1 VREGEGCVCVR
12 RVPAPHGAKAA
23 KIEGHRLGPDSLD
36 PRVIP
41 VGVGHHRGGQ
51 DTRNGHGHSTPPRH
65 TAMDVIDTSLNP
77 SHGSREKLHPKQVYD
92 EEQGLTVAQAR
103 TMQEYY
109 DNIDKKDPRSAVAI
123 PKVDDQE
130 ISRFGTLIL
139 AVISMILVVVT
150 LPFSLCYCVKV
161 VQEYERAVI
170 FRLGRLK
177 KGGASGPGLFFILPC
192 IDKYSC
198 VDLRTVSYEVPPQE
212 MLSRDSV
219 TVSVDAVC
227 FYKVSN
233 PLAAVCNVGAYMHS
247 TNLLVATSLRN
258 VLGTKTLAEILSER
272 EMICHLMENILDEAT
287 RPWGVKVE
295 RVEIKDV
302 RVPVQLQRAMAAE
315 AEAAREARAK
325 VVAAEGEQKA
335 SLHLKEAALVLE
347 ESTSALQLRYL
358 QTLSAISTEQS
369 STIVF
374 PFPIDTLCLS
384 MGQEKAANAKT
395 KQSKKEA

>member
-1 VREGEGCVCVR
+1 MRQAAHGHGG
-12 RVPAPHGAKAA
+12 AGSAGPHQ
-23 KIEGHRLGPDSLD
+23 HPDDSLSD
-36 PRVIP
+36 FDKL
-41 VGVGHHRGGQ
+41 GV
-51 DTRNGHGHSTPPRH
+51 
-65 TAMDVIDTSLNP
+65 AMP
-77 SHGSREKLHPKQVYD
+77 H
-92 EEQGLTVAQAR
+92 AR
-103 TMQEYY
+103 TE
-109 DNIDKKDPRSAVAI
+109 D
-123 PKVDDQE
+123 
-130 ISRFGTLIL
+130 ISKFGTLLLSAISIL
-139 AVISMILVVVT
+139 LVLVT

-192 IDKYSC
+192 IDNYRC

-212 MLSRDSV
+212 MLSGDSV

-315 AEAAREARAK
+315 AEAARNARAK
-325 VVAAEGEQKA
+325 VIAAEGEHKA
-335 SLHLKEAALVLE
+335 SRALKHAADVLMDN
-347 ESTSALQLRYL
+347 SGAMQLRYL
-358 QTLSAISTEQS
+358 QTLTSISAESN

-374 PFPIDTLCLS
+374 PVPVDLLKLFIS
-384 MGQEKAANAKT
+384 GGEGAK
-395 KQSKKEA
+395 SKPTSQQRNEAE

>member
-1 VREGEGCVCVR
+1 ME
-12 RVPAPHGAKAA
+12 
-23 KIEGHRLGPDSLD
+23 D
-36 PRVIP
+36 
-41 VGVGHHRGGQ
+41 
-51 DTRNGHGHSTPPRH
+51 
-65 TAMDVIDTSLNP
+65 IDTTLRISSQRN
-77 SHGSREKLHPKQVYD
+77 SREKLPIKNGFD
-92 EEQGLTVAQAR
+92 EEQGIIIHEQSACAQ
-103 TMQEYY
+103 YY
-109 DNIDKKDPRSAVAI
+109 DKVDKNDPYSTISI
-123 PKVDDQE
+123 PKVDGKE
-130 ISRFGTLIL
+130 ICRFGTLIL
-139 AVISMILVVVT
+139 VIISMILVVVT

-198 VDLRTVSYEVPPQE
+198 LDLRTVSYEVPPQE

-233 PLAAVCNVGAYMHS
+233 PLAAVCNVGSYTHS

-272 EMICHLMENILDEAT
+272 EMMCHLMENILDEAT
-287 RPWGVKVE
+287 RPWGVKVD

-302 RVPVQLQRAMAAE
+302 RVPIQLQRAMAAE

-325 VVAAEGEQKA
+325 VVAAEGEQNA
-335 SLHLKEAALVLE
+335 SIHLKEAALVLE
-347 ESTSALQLRYL
+347 ESCSALQLRYL
-358 QTLSAISTEQS
+358 QTLNAISREQS

-374 PFPIDTLCLS
+374 PFPMDSLCLN
-384 MGQEKAANAKT
+384 MGLDKD
-395 KQSKKEA
+395 KKKSD